1 MAQTSKKNAPMNLR
15 YDPYQVFRSS
25 KTPAGLYARQKWIE
39 EGETP
44 HWKSDYQNMVNGL
57 LADQMP
63 DGSWQHGSVETI
75 RHLFGL
81 HLTVR
86 SSSVQIEAGLNWLL
100 NKIELR
106 REKIHVNDEDFAA
119 VADLKGLPFIPSRP
133 DMLLTGAG
141 LFLASIFGREN
152 DPTVLSS
159 YQWLSDQGVKS
170 NGHWFDRASFHNIFR
185 AMVVHPVFAKDR
197 ATGLAVEHLANFQ
210 AKRGD
215 WGKEL
220 PFYQTLNA
228 LAHLNF
234 SQAQPQLEKAFER
247 LFETQNSD
255 GSWGRIQPEWNTFL
269 AIHALKN
276 KELI

>member
-1 MAQTSKKNAPMNLR
+1 MNLR
-15 YDPYQVFRSS
+15 YDPYQVFRAS
-25 KTPAGLYARQKWIE
+25 KTPAGLYARQKWL
-39 EGETP
+39 GEAESAQ
-44 HWKSDYQNMVNGL
+44 WKIDFQETVTAL
-57 LADQMP
+57 LADQLP
-63 DGSWQHGSVETI
+63 DGSWQHAPLATI

-86 SSSVQIEAGLNWLL
+86 STTAKSDAALTWLL
-100 NKIELR
+100 DQ
-106 REKIHVNDEDFAA
+106 IHVQNENIHVSGGGVASE
-119 VADLKGLPFIPSRP
+119 ADLKGLPFTPGHP
-133 DMLLTGAG
+133 NMLLIGAG
-141 LFLASIFGREN
+141 LFLASIFDRES
-152 DPTVLSS
+152 DPTVLSI
-159 YQWLSDQGVKS
+159 YQWLSDRGVKS
-170 NGHWFDRASFHNIFR
+170 NGRWFDRASSHNILR

-197 ATGLAVEHLANFQ
+197 ATELAVKHLANFQ

-215 WGKEL
+215 WGKDL

-234 SQAQPQLEKAFER
+234 SQVRPQLEKAFER

-276 KELI
+276 KALI

>member
-1 MAQTSKKNAPMNLR
+1 MNLR
-15 YDPYQVFRSS
+15 HDPYQVFRSS
-25 KTPAGLYARQKWIE
+25 KTPAGLYARQKWLGEAESPQWKIE
-39 EGETP
+39 FQETVA
-44 HWKSDYQNMVNGL
+44 SL
-57 LADQMP
+57 LADQLP
-63 DGSWQHGSVETI
+63 DGSWHYAPVVTI

-86 SSSVQIEAGLNWLL
+86 STNAKITAALTWLL
-100 NKIELR
+100 DQINIQH
-106 REKIHVNDEDFAA
+106 EKIHVSGEDVAGE
-119 VADLKGLPFIPSRP
+119 ADLKGLPFIPSRP
-133 DMLLTGAG
+133 TMLLTGAG
-141 LFLASIFGREN
+141 LFLASIFGRES
-152 DPTVLSS
+152 DPTVLSI

-170 NGHWFDRASFHNIFR
+170 NGHWFDRASSHNILR

-197 ATGLAVEHLANFQ
+197 ATELAVEHLANLQ
-210 AKRGD
+210 AERGD
-215 WGKEL
+215 WGEDL

-234 SQAQPQLEKAFER
+234 SQVQPQLEKAFER